1 MNIFHRLCKQDT
13 IDLVSA
19 TPDLLRLVAELCQQF
34 KVKVLDHNRDTDHKM
49 RILLAENNGVPFGVA
64 STDQNNKGVLTYRFQ
79 AMFIEKERGRGT
91 DRMSRE
97 SVKLPALMKLLKK
110 DHEENYMPS
119 INQMLS
125 RIPDIIKDEIQK
137 VVGTGRYMRDIGSDA
152 TKALLGFYTEQKMI
166 TDPQIIKTIDEY
178 ILQLKQID
186 EKKAQLDSK
195 MVEYKTDLHF
205 MLECGNHTFI
215 AGTLKYDVTTNKYSL
230 HEDVNCYASIEDLE
244 QTQPQLMLSYK
255 MYRTGVENKV
265 EFREGFVPRRDNY
278 SPDFEVIT
286 HYVTSSGMPQAE
298 ACNTSCRIFFTPKL
312 G

>member
-13 IDLVSA
+13 IDLVSV

-34 KVKVLDHNRDTDHKM
+34 KVKVLDHNRDSDYKM
-49 RILLAENNGVPFGVA
+49 RILLAENNGVPFGIA

-79 AMFIEKERGRGT
+79 AMFIEKARGRGT

-110 DHEENYMPS
+110 DHEENYMLS

-125 RIPDIIKDEIQK
+125 RIPEIIQDEIKK
-137 VVGTGRYMRDIGSDA
+137 VVGAGRYMRDIGSDA

-286 HYVTSSGMPQAE
+286 HYVTSSGMPQADSG
-298 ACNTSCRIFFTPKL
+298 NTSCRILFTPKL